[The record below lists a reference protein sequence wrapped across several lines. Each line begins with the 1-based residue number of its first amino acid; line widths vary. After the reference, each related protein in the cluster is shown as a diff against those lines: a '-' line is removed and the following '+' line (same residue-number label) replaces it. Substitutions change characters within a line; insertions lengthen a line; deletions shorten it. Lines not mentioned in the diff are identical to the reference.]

1 MDICSFFTQKIIWEV
16 SKKPAKSYIGF
27 KFHEYPLP
35 NLYLIQKIHYGF
47 PSISYTTLRLF
58 YYKNV
63 SFLAHLLPFNL
74 LLRND
79 WANCIINQT
88 WQKCSLFIPHSLG
101 LIQNYDFLVGIHPE
115 LYPWSYGSWIY
126 NDLCNQC
133 LSPLMLLFWIPLMGK
148 CTRYN
153 IMWCLSVTYGR
164 SVVFSRYFAFLH
176 Q

>member
-1 MDICSFFTQKIIWEV
+1 M
-16 SKKPAKSYIGF
+16 
-27 KFHEYPLP
+27 
-35 NLYLIQKIHYGF
+35 
-47 PSISYTTLRLF
+47 
-58 YYKNV
+58 
-63 SFLAHLLPFNL
+63 PFNL

-79 WANCIINQT
+79 WANCIMNQT

-101 LIQNYDFLVGIHPE
+101 LFQNYDFLVRTHPELWLFGWDSSRIMTFWLGLIQNYYFLVRTHPELWLFGWDSSRIMTFWLRLIQNYDFLVGIHPE

-133 LSPLMLLFWIPLMGK
+133 LSPLMLLFWIPLMGR